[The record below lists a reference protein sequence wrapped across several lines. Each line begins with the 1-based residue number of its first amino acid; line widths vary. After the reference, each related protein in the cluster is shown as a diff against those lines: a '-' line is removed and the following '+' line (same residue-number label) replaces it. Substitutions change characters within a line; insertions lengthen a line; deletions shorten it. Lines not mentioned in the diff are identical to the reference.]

1 MWTKSHSFHE
11 KIEKKETETR
21 TDLAM
26 CSCCA
31 ETDLKNGNLGRL
43 LDDPPEAD
51 LDSRDLRL
59 DLRLPLGESGIS
71 RASSYPGGMETGKE
85 GR

>member
-1 MWTKSHSFHE
+1 
-11 KIEKKETETR
+11 
-21 TDLAM
+21 M

-43 LDDPPEAD
+43 LDDPPEVD
-51 LDSRDLRL
+51 LDRRDLLEGR

-71 RASSYPGGMETGKE
+71 RASSYPGGMETTRQE
-85 GR
+85 CYY